1 MIGHAAGPG
10 ALPAPP
16 CRPRTV
22 SDEPGRGRAARP
34 PGRRFGTAQRG
45 PAVQKIKIEELA
57 FDGPELT
64 EAELGQVNGSR
75 YSVCWYQGGR
85 PVEWVVS

>member
-1 MIGHAAGPG
+1 M
-10 ALPAPP
+10 
-16 CRPRTV
+16 
-22 SDEPGRGRAARP
+22 
-34 PGRRFGTAQRG
+34 
-45 PAVQKIKIEELA
+45 QKIKIEELA